1 MISRG
6 VLEFALNWVRC
17 CLFVFCLLSLLRARF
32 WTLAAMAGEAQ
43 NEGAAS
49 SASLTIPNRSS
60 NVGSQLEA
68 VDNLKELQALENDQ
82 TTKVRKPYTI
92 TKQREK
98 WTDEEHE
105 RFLEALKLYGRGWRQ
120 IEEHVGTKTAVQIRS
135 HAQKFF
141 SKVARGVSS
150 SSEGAIKPIEIPP
163 PRPKRKPMHP
173 YPRKSVDS
181 KEVKLSYQQERSPSP
196 TSSVAEE
203 NTGSPTSVL
212 SAHGSDMLGSAA
224 LHQQNRCSSPT
235 SCTTDVPS
243 IGLVA
248 IEKQPDSFKEEDK
261 GCLSSAQMP
270 GGLTLGNLPT
280 MNCDLSSKNT
290 SSPEG
295 NGGTEAP
302 FIKLFGR
309 TVLVTEIQKTDHPD
323 AGIKKSP
330 AQKTGEED
338 SVTEDEGVGKSLS
351 SKEFDTQLFLGLAC
365 GNNGSLRFAA
375 HVAPAV
381 KLQKEDGEPSQL
393 TSDCFL
399 QWWPLYQG
407 PPFIYFTP
415 FDSTL
420 IQGPSDSH
428 KDQKMEVEEI
438 FKERSSESNT
448 VADNIEGHGDNN
460 VDNNADGVFP
470 KCQKHLEQRT
480 HPGDCKKGFVPYKRC
495 LAERDVKSP
504 VIVCEE
510 RQAQRTKV
518 CS

>member
-1 MISRG
+1 
-6 VLEFALNWVRC
+6 
-17 CLFVFCLLSLLRARF
+17 
-32 WTLAAMAGEAQ
+32 MAGEAQ

-49 SASLTIPNRSS
+49 SALFTVPNGLSK
-60 NVGSQLEA
+60 VGSQLEA

-82 TTKVRKPYTI
+82 TPKVRKPYTI

-141 SKVARGVSS
+141 SKVARGLSSS

-163 PRPKRKPMHP
+163 PRPKRKPVHP

-181 KEVKLSYQQERSPSP
+181 KEVKPSYQQERSQSP
-196 TSSVAEE
+196 ISSVADE

-243 IGLVA
+243 IGPAA
-248 IEKQPDSFKEEDK
+248 IEKQPESFKEEDK
-261 GCLSSAQMP
+261 GCLSSTQTP
-270 GGLTLGNLPT
+270 SGLTLGNLPS

-290 SSPEG
+290 SSPEEIG
-295 NGGTEAP
+295 ATEAP

-309 TVLVTEIQKTDHPD
+309 TVLVTEIQKPDHAD

-330 AQKTGEED
+330 AQQTGEED
-338 SVTEDEGVGKSLS
+338 SVTKDEGVGKSIS
-351 SKEFDTQLFLGLAC
+351 SEEFDRQLSLGLGC
-365 GNNGSLRFAA
+365 SSNGSLHSGA
-375 HVAPAV
+375 HGAPAM
-381 KLQKEDGEPSQL
+381 KLQKEDVEPSQF
-393 TSDCFL
+393 TSDCL
-399 QWWPLYQG
+399 LRWWPLYQG
-407 PPFIYFTP
+407 PPFIYVTP

-420 IQGPSDSH
+420 IHGPLESH
-428 KDQKMEVEEI
+428 KDRKLEAEEI
-438 FKERSSESNT
+438 SKERSSEANV
-448 VADNIEGHGDNN
+448 VAEKTEGYGDNN
-460 VDNNADGVFP
+460 VNNNADGVFP
-470 KCQKHLEQRT
+470 RCHKHLEQRT

-504 VIVCEE
+504 VIVSEE
-510 RQAQRTKV
+510 RQAQRTRV